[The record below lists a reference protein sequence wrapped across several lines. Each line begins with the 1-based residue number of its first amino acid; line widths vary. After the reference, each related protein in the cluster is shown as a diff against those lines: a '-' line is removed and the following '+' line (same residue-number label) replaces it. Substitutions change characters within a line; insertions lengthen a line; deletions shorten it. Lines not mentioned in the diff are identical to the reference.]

1 MSLGKTIIIM
11 IVGKI
16 EINKDAFVRHLYLFL
31 EIIILIS
38 YSTPKLYSIVKN

>member
-16 EINKDAFVRHLYLFL
+16 EIRNDERCYVRLFL
-31 EIIILIS
+31 YDIFTDNVENR
-38 YSTPKLYSIVKN
+38 KG